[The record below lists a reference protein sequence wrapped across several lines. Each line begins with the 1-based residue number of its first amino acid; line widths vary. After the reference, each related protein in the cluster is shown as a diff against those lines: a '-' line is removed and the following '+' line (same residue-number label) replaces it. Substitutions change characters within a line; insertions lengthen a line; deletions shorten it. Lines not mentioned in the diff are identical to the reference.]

1 MKKKQLKSI
10 RTKEEK
16 EIKKIL
22 DDKRKSASEFYAKMK
37 VGQEKNS
44 RKVKMLKRDISQILT
59 ILKEKEIKREEEA
72 AKQVKE

>member
-22 DDKRKSASEFYAKMK
+22 DDKRKSASELYAKMK
-37 VGQEKNS
+37 VGQEKNLK
-44 RKVKMLKRDISQILT
+44 KVKMLRRDISQILT

-72 AKQVKE
+72 AKPVKK

>member
-22 DDKRKSASEFYAKMK
+22 DDKRKSASELYAKMK

-44 RKVKMLKRDISQILT
+44 RKVKMLRRDISQILT

-72 AKQVKE
+72 AKQVKK